1 MAASR
6 LARREPLKQ
15 PNAALHPKS
24 LPRAWHGGTSSGAQ
38 PLAPQEYFLRN
49 ATAFPQG
56 AIEPLLLHDC
66 ASPKAPTVGALDCFN
81 GSETVIIRLT

>member
-56 AIEPLLLHDC
+56 AIEPLLLH
-66 ASPKAPTVGALDCFN
+66 GLRLALGCFN
-81 GSETVIIRLT
+81 GSEIVIIRLTRH